1 MRNKL
6 SNLIWGIIFIVVGV
20 GIAGDAMQLWD
31 FTLFFPG
38 WWTLF
43 IIIPCLLSLIQ
54 NGFNIGA
61 ITGLIIGAMLFA
73 SRYVS
78 FNINYWRLIVPIIL
92 ISIGL
97 KIIFQEV
104 FKKTIRFDNT
114 VHVEGQENFHNINR
128 KEYNAIFASNNI
140 KIDDQ
145 FMGTSLNAIF
155 GGIALDLRDA
165 IITCDVEISATAIF
179 GGIDI
184 YLPKGVQVKINNIP
198 VFGGVSNKAVYNGEP
213 SDYTIYIN
221 STTMFGGIDIR

>member
-20 GIAGDAMQLWD
+20 ESRRYATMGFYLV
-31 FTLFFPG
+31 FPG

-43 IIIPCLLSLIQ
+43 IIIPLLSLIQ

-104 FKKTIRFDNT
+104 FKTIRFDNT
-114 VHVEGQENFHNINR
+114 VHVEGQ
-128 KEYNAIFASNNI
+128 KIF
-140 KIDDQ
+140 
-145 FMGTSLNAIF
+145 
-155 GGIALDLRDA
+155 
-165 IITCDVEISATAIF
+165 II
-179 GGIDI
+179 
-184 YLPKGVQVKINNIP
+184 
-198 VFGGVSNKAVYNGEP
+198 
-213 SDYTIYIN
+213 
-221 STTMFGGIDIR
+221 